1 MTRSRVLLAVLV
13 LFLTTGVALASGSSR
28 RPAPSSQLDSF
39 STVETIE
46 VTIVA
51 VEEGNVLVLQADEG
65 APQARIEIA
74 NGAALPVAR
83 VIDERRA
90 ALAETTEPDT
100 RKALLAELADL
111 EMRLAIEQEIRR
123 RTFR

>member
-28 RPAPSSQLDSF
+28 RPTPSSQLDSF

-74 NGAALPVAR
+74 NGVA
-83 VIDERRA
+83 IKA
-90 ALAETTEPDT
+90 KNKKNFGG
-100 RKALLAELADL
+100 RKKLDFSDL
-111 EMRLAIEQEIRR
+111 EAGQRIRVTRQIRDGEITRIR
-123 RTFR
+123 VLS